1 MENIRVTAT
10 EAASTPERPATFDVR
25 AAIEVATR
33 TAGPV
38 MSWGVTM
45 LLYALADASAMSLVT
60 PPREHR
66 R

>member
-1 MENIRVTAT
+1 MENITVTAT
-10 EAASTPERPATFDVR
+10 DAASAPDRQTTFDVR

-33 TAGPV
+33 AAGPV
-38 MSWGVTM
+38 MSWGATM
-45 LLYALADASAMSLVT
+45 LLYALSDASAMSLVT